1 MRSSLVSNLEPVALW
16 SQANEEIEKAQNKPQ
31 EFAESGAVVPGQPL
45 PGSSVSL
52 NDLWRVIKDSM
63 KEVAEAVSGTGQEN
77 VATKKG
83 LIQIQKDSQI
93 QMLNERASQLEEQ
106 KKAEQK
112 QGIWGKI
119 AMALSF
125 VAAIIMAP
133 FNPVMAAVMIGGL
146 IASLVIPKIADEIMK
161 AAGVDEKTR
170 GYVKLGLDLAIGIGS
185 AILSFNP
192 ANIASSAGKAIAGG
206 AAKVGAFV
214 SKTMNAAK
222 ALKSFSSISS
232 KAGNIVNKMKK
243 MVEPLLNKIQDFAK
257 GGQMATSRISQ
268 ASSVASNVTSTVS
281 MGYGV
286 KSADV
291 AKDLEIA
298 QAKQD
303 ELQTRIDQVLMMLEQ
318 ALRSVSHAFESL
330 FKTNEDQREFTK
342 AMSSIHM

>member
-63 KEVAEAVSGTGQEN
+63 KDVAEAVSGTGQEN

-93 QMLNERASQLEEQ
+93 EMLNERASQLEEQ

-161 AAGVDEKTR
+161 AAGVDEK
-170 GYVKLGLDLAIGIGS
+170 LA
-185 AILSFNP
+185 
-192 ANIASSAGKAIAGG
+192 
-206 AAKVGAFV
+206 
-214 SKTMNAAK
+214 
-222 ALKSFSSISS
+222 
-232 KAGNIVNKMKK
+232 
-243 MVEPLLNKIQDFAK
+243 
-257 GGQMATSRISQ
+257 
-268 ASSVASNVTSTVS
+268 
-281 MGYGV
+281 
-286 KSADV
+286 
-291 AKDLEIA
+291 
-298 QAKQD
+298 
-303 ELQTRIDQVLMMLEQ
+303 VL
-318 ALRSVSHAFESL
+318 
-330 FKTNEDQREFTK
+330 
-342 AMSSIHM
+342 